1 MDRETRTARHVEA
14 THGAAAS
21 ASSPTMHAA
30 SPAADVASPAVRVAR
45 PDESASLQVTLG
57 AAFFEDPIFGWLI
70 SRGSSRPARLERY
83 FAIQL
88 VHSFAD
94 GCVWTS
100 DGLQG
105 AALCMPPGRWHLPPK
120 LMIAHGALFADVF
133 RGRFPRAIGL
143 LAAIE
148 RRHLRNAHYYFANIG
163 VAPEA
168 QGQGLG
174 SRLMRPTLDRCDRE
188 GLPAYL
194 EASSERNAALYERLG
209 FQCTEVLRFAGS
221 PPLRLMM
228 RPPQPCP
235 RAT

>member
-1 MDRETRTARHVEA
+1 VDRETQTAQHV
-14 THGAAAS
+14 GAVPGVSAS
-21 ASSPTMHAA
+21 AP
-30 SPAADVASPAVRVAR
+30 SPAVRVAQ
-45 PDESASLQVTLG
+45 PGESGSLQVVLG

-70 SRGSSRPARLERY
+70 GRGPGRQARLARY

-88 VHSFAD
+88 AHSLAD

-100 DGLQG
+100 EGLQG
-105 AALCMPPGRWHLPPK
+105 AALCMPPDRWRLPPK
-120 LMIAHGALFADVF
+120 LMIAHGVHFARVF
-133 RGRFPRAIGL
+133 RGRLPRALGL

-148 RRHLRNAHYYFANIG
+148 RRHLRGAHYYFANIG

-174 SRLMRPTLDRCDRE
+174 SRLMRPTLDRCDEE

-209 FQCTEVLRFAGS
+209 FHCTELLRFAGS

-228 RPPQPCP
+228 RPPHPSP